1 MFEMTGSD
9 ANLLTALMVGVGL
22 SASCGFRVFVPLLAM
37 GLAGAA
43 GEITLSDDFA
53 WVQSTPV
60 LVGLGIATLLEV
72 GAYYVPWVDN
82 LLDTVAGPSAV
93 VAGTVATAA
102 VMPEMSPML
111 DWAIAAIVGGG
122 SAGVVQLGTML
133 TRGTSTATTGGLGN
147 PLVST
152 AELGGATATASLA
165 IFIPIA
171 AFALVAIIFFF
182 AFRAIFGFI
191 GRRMKKE
198 AVSGAAAT

>member
-9 ANLLTALMVGVGL
+9 ANLLTALMIGVGL

-60 LVGLGIATLLEV
+60 LIGLGIATLLEV
-72 GAYYVPWVDN
+72 GAYYVPWIDN
-82 LLDTVAGPSAV
+82 MLDTIAGPSAL

-111 DWAIAAIVGGG
+111 EWSIAAIVGGG
-122 SAGVVQLGTML
+122 SAGVVQLGTTL
-133 TRGTSTATTGGLGN
+133 TRGASTATTGGLGN

-152 AELGGATATASLA
+152 AELGGAAATASLA
-165 IFIPIA
+165 IFIPIL
-171 AFALVAIIFFF
+171 AFILVTIIFFF
-182 AFRAIFGFI
+182 AFRAIFRFI
-191 GRRMKKE
+191 GRRMNKQPTGS
-198 AVSGAAAT
+198 APAT